1 LTYSAFLP
9 AVLVVVL
16 GQVSTISATDLPVQV
31 ELFEGLPKGTELAP
45 SGQAVERYAEPA
57 FAFVRIPFKYSAN
70 ALPLDRS
77 TPYVLR
83 ATYERTFAAG
93 TYQFRLRARGA
104 STFSIDDH
112 EIARTKAQPPNTS
125 GDDPVPPP
133 SSTEKLL
140 VRAAPYPHQDSVVQQ
155 QLAAGTHRFTIVAVI
170 GGKGLMP
177 TPGELCVSYGKP
189 GEVETLLGPDGSPRL
204 VDEEWETYVAKAQ
217 KRHQSDDVKRRRAMS
232 ADVVTAWNKRHETV
246 RQWIAQTPAVPIPA
260 AKGTLPVYNEI
271 DLFLNPKLEQAGVAP
286 APLTSDLDFLRRVS
300 LDATGLIPTA
310 AEIRSYLADAPAT
323 RRARAID
330 RLVNS
335 ASWADHWVSYWQDVL
350 AENPGILKPDLNNT
364 GPFRWWLHQSFSD
377 GVPFD
382 RMVTELVEMEG
393 SKTLGG
399 PAGFAQAT
407 LNDSPMAAKAD
418 ILAQAF
424 LGQKLG
430 CARCHD
436 APFQPFK
443 QKDLF
448 SMGALLNGKP
458 LTLPATSTVP
468 VRAGGRRPAVTIS
481 LKAGESIA
489 PEWPF
494 EKLIQHSEA
503 GPIGTAMPS
512 HSSVPTRDELAA
524 LIIAPQNERFAQ
536 VAVNRIWKY
545 YMGEGIVEPVDDWSR
560 VQPSH
565 PELLQYLSREF
576 VSSGY
581 DMKRIAHLIFSSHAY
596 QRQSVPVAMGTDASK
611 RVFAGPARRKM
622 TAEELVD
629 SLHLSAGKRFLCE
642 PMNLNPAGDRPPTQ
656 FLDLG
661 TPERT
666 WQMTALSNERDRPA
680 LALPMAQSLIDMMT
694 TFGWR
699 QSRQNA
705 TTARDDAPSPMQ
717 TLILANGNLATRLIR
732 LSDES
737 AFTGLALQDM
747 PLPALVNETYLRV
760 FSRSPEP
767 RERQIFEDLLGP
779 AYASRRIAG
788 LVASS
793 ARMKSDS
800 RVSWSN
806 HLSSEATLIRMEEE
820 RNQRMG
826 EEPTGRLTADFRTR
840 YEDALW
846 AMFNSP
852 EFVLVP

>member
-1 LTYSAFLP
+1 MA
-9 AVLVVVL
+9 
-16 GQVSTISATDLPVQV
+16 
-31 ELFEGLPKGTELAP
+31 
-45 SGQAVERYAEPA
+45 
-57 FAFVRIPFKYSAN
+57 
-70 ALPLDRS
+70 
-77 TPYVLR
+77 
-83 ATYERTFAAG
+83 
-93 TYQFRLRARGA
+93 
-104 STFSIDDH
+104 
-112 EIARTKAQPPNTS
+112 
-125 GDDPVPPP
+125 
-133 SSTEKLL
+133 
-140 VRAAPYPHQDSVVQQ
+140 
-155 QLAAGTHRFTIVAVI
+155 
-170 GGKGLMP
+170 
-177 TPGELCVSYGKP
+177 
-189 GEVETLLGPDGSPRL
+189 
-204 VDEEWETYVAKAQ
+204 
-217 KRHQSDDVKRRRAMS
+217 RRRAMS
-232 ADVVTAWNKRHETV
+232 ADVVEAWNQRHQAV
-246 RQWIAQTPAVPIPA
+246 RQWLAGTPGVPLPPVT
-260 AKGTLPVYNEI
+260 GSLPVYNEV
-271 DLFLNPKLEQAGVAP
+271 DRFLDAKLEKAGVAP

-310 AEIRSYLADAPAT
+310 AEVRAYLAEAPAT
-323 RRARAID
+323 RRGHAID
-330 RLVNS
+330 RLINS
-335 ASWADHWVSYWQDVL
+335 PGWADHWVSYWQDVL

-364 GPFRWWLHQSFSD
+364 GPFRWWLYQSFTD
-377 GVPFD
+377 GLPFD

-399 PAGFAQAT
+399 PAGFGQAT

-436 APFQPFK
+436 APFHPFK

-458 LTLPATSTVP
+458 LTLPSTSTVP
-468 VRAGGRRPAVTIS
+468 IRPGGRRPAVTIS

-494 EKLIQHSEA
+494 QNLIAHA
-503 GPIGTAMPS
+503 NLGPQPASLPS
-512 HSSVPTRDELAA
+512 YSSVPTRDELAA
-524 LIIAPQNERFAQ
+524 LIVDPRNERFAQ

-560 VQPSH
+560 VEPSH
-565 PELLQYLSREF
+565 PELLQFLAHEF
-576 VSSGY
+576 VAGGY
-581 DMKRIAHLIFSSHAY
+581 DMKRIARLIFNSHAY
-596 QRQSVPVAMGTDASK
+596 QRQSVATATGTDAAA
-611 RVFAGPARRKM
+611 RVFAGPVRRRM

-642 PMNLNPAGDRPPTQ
+642 PMNLNPAGDRPATQ
-656 FLDLG
+656 FLDMG

-705 TTARDDAPSPMQ
+705 TTVRDDAPSPMQ

-737 AFTGLALQDM
+737 AFAGLALQNL
-747 PLPALVNETYLRV
+747 PLSKLVEESYLRV
-760 FSRSPEP
+760 FSRLPDPQE
-767 RERQIFEDLLGP
+767 EQVFENLLAP
-779 AYASRRIAG
+779 AYANRKVPG
-788 LVASS
+788 VLASS
-793 ARMKSDS
+793 ARMKSDN

-820 RNQRMG
+820 RNQRIG
-826 EEPTGRLTADFRTR
+826 EAPTGRLTAEFRTR

>member
-1 LTYSAFLP
+1 MFKFTLGP
-9 AVLVVVL
+9 AALIVLL
-16 GQVSTISATDLPVQV
+16 AASPLAAASLPVQV
-31 ELFEGLPKGTELAP
+31 ELFENPPKGNEFKLEGRQP
-45 SGQAVERYAEPA
+45 VESYREPA
-57 FAFVRIPFKYSAN
+57 FAFVRIPAKYSPN

-83 ATYERTFAAG
+83 ATFERTLAG
-93 TYQFRLRARGA
+93 GEYQFRLRARGA
-104 STFSIDDH
+104 ASFSIDEA
-112 EIARTKAQPPNTS
+112 EIARTKPQTPNTS

-133 SSTEKLL
+133 PSTEKSM
-140 VRAAPYPHQDSVVQQ
+140 VRAAPYPHQDAVVQKR
-155 QLAAGTHRFTIVAVI
+155 LTGGVHRFTLVAIV

-177 TPGELCVSYGKP
+177 TPGELAVSYGVP
-189 GEVETLLGPDGSPRL
+189 GTVESLLGPDGSPRL
-204 VDEEWETYVAKAQ
+204 LDDEWETYVAQAQ
-217 KRHQSDDVKRRRAMS
+217 TRHADDDRQRRRVSS
-232 ADVVTAWNKRHETV
+232 ADVVAAWNQRHEAV
-246 RQWIAQTPAVPIPA
+246 RQWLAQTPAVPIPPA
-260 AKGTLPVYNEI
+260 SGSLPVYNDVDRFI
-271 DLFLNPKLEQAGVAP
+271 DAKLEKAGVRP
-286 APLTSDLDFLRRVS
+286 SPLTSDLDFLRRVS

-310 AEIRSYLADAPAT
+310 EEIRAYLADSAKT
-323 RRARAID
+323 RRANAID
-330 RLVNS
+330 RLV
-335 ASWADHWVSYWQDVL
+335 ASPGWADHWVSYWQDVL

-364 GPFRWWLHQSFSD
+364 GPFRWWLYQSFTD

-382 RMVTELVEMEG
+382 RMVTELVEMDG

-436 APFQPFK
+436 APFHPFK

-448 SMGALLNGKP
+448 SMGALLSGKA

-468 VRAGGRRPAVTIS
+468 VRPGGRRPAVTIS

-494 EKLIQHSEA
+494 QNLIQHADTGSFPNHA
-503 GPIGTAMPS
+503 
-512 HSSVPTRDELAA
+512 SVPTRDGLAELM
-524 LIIAPQNERFAQ
+524 IAPQNERFAQ

-545 YMGEGIVEPVDDWSR
+545 YMGDGIVEPVDDWSR
-560 VQPSH
+560 AEPSH
-565 PELLQYLSREF
+565 PELLQFLAREF
-576 VSSGY
+576 VAGGY
-581 DMKRIAHLIFSSHAY
+581 DMKHIARLIFSSNAY
-596 QRQSVPVAMGTDASK
+596 QRQPVAVAVGTDAK
-611 RVFAGPARRKM
+611 ARLFAGPARRKM

-642 PMNLNPAGDRPPTQ
+642 PMNLNPSGDRPATQ
-656 FLDLG
+656 FLDMG

-705 TTARDDAPSPMQ
+705 TTVRDDAPSPMQ

-737 AFTGLALQDM
+737 AFTGLALQDV
-747 PLPALVNETYLRV
+747 PLPKLVEETYLRV
-760 FSRSPEP
+760 FSRPPEQ
-767 RERQIFEDLLGP
+767 RERQVLVDLLGP
-779 AYASRRIAG
+779 VYANRKVSG
-788 LVASS
+788 VVGSS
-793 ARMKSDS
+793 ARMKSDN

-826 EEPTGRLTADFRTR
+826 EEPTHRLTKDFRMR
-840 YEDALW
+840 YEDVLW
-846 AMFNSP
+846 AMVNSP

>member
-1 LTYSAFLP
+1 MSYSIRNPAALAILLGTLSQLP
-9 AVLVVVL
+9 AA
-16 GQVSTISATDLPVQV
+16 SLPVQV
-31 ELFEGLPKGTELAP
+31 ELFENLPKGTELKP
-45 SGQAVERYAEPA
+45 SGQATERYQEAA
-57 FAFVRIPFKYSAN
+57 FAFVRIPTKYSPN

-83 ATYERTFAAG
+83 ATYERTLAAG

-104 STFSIDDH
+104 STFVIDDR
-112 EIARTKAQPPNTS
+112 EIAHTKAQPPNTS

-133 SSTEKLL
+133 RSTEKLL
-140 VRAAPYPHQDSVVQQ
+140 VRAAPYPHQDAVVLQ
-155 QLAAGTHRFTIVAVI
+155 QLAAGIHRFTIVAVI

-177 TPGELCVSYGKP
+177 TPGELSVSYGKP
-189 GEVETLLGPDGSPRL
+189 GEVESLLGPDGSPRL
-204 VDEEWETYVAKAQ
+204 LDDEWETYVTQTQ
-217 KRHQSDDVKRRRAMS
+217 KRHEADDVQRRRALS
-232 ADVVTAWNKRHETV
+232 ADVVTAWNQRHEAI
-246 RQWIAQTPAVPIPA
+246 RQWIARTPAISVPA
-260 AKGTLPVYNEI
+260 VNGSLPGYNEI
-271 DLFLNPKLEQAGVAP
+271 DRFLNAKLEKTGVAP
-286 APLTSDLDFLRRVS
+286 AALTSDLDFLRRVS

-310 AEIRSYLADAPAT
+310 PEIRAYLAEAPKV
-323 RRARAID
+323 RRAHAID
-330 RLVNS
+330 RLVS
-335 ASWADHWVSYWQDVL
+335 SPSWADHWVSYWQDVL

-364 GPFRWWLHQSFSD
+364 GPFRWWLYQSFTD
-377 GVPFD
+377 GLPFD
-382 RMVTELVEMEG
+382 RIVTELVEMEG

-448 SMGALLNGKP
+448 SMGALLDGKP
-458 LTLPATSTVP
+458 LILPTTSTVP

-494 EKLIQHSEA
+494 QNLIQHADAEL
-503 GPIGTAMPS
+503 GHAMPS

-524 LIIAPQNERFAQ
+524 LMTAPQNERFAQ

-560 VQPSH
+560 MQPSH
-565 PELLQYLSREF
+565 PELLQYLAREF
-576 VSSGY
+576 VSGGY
-581 DMKRIAHLIFSSHAY
+581 DMKRIARLIFSSHAY
-596 QRQSVPVAMGTDASK
+596 QRQSVAVVAGADASA

-642 PMNLNPAGDRPPTQ
+642 PMNLNPAGDRPATQ
-656 FLDLG
+656 FLDMG

-737 AFTGLALQDM
+737 AFTGLALQDIS
-747 PLPALVNETYLRV
+747 LPNLVNETYLRV
-760 FSRSPEP
+760 FSRTPEQ
-767 RERQIFEDLLGP
+767 RERQILETLLGP
-779 AYASRRIAG
+779 VYANRKVAG
-788 LVASS
+788 VTASS

-826 EEPTGRLTADFRTR
+826 EEPTGRLKADFRIR